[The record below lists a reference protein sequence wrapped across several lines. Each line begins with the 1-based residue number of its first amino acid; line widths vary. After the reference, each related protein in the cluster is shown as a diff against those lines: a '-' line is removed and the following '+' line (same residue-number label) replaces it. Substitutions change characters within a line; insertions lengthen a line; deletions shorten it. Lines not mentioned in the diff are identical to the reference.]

1 MEDNKLNKDSF
12 DTDEEKKGIESLID
26 ADDAN
31 DKEEARLLKKAEKQS
46 KKEEKK
52 AAKAEK
58 SKNTETLEKTDISE
72 ESEILED
79 SEKPEKVRRI
89 SKRKRKR
96 ERNPNV
102 NIVKELL
109 NLIVYI
115 GIVILLCYV
124 VITFVGQ
131 RTTVHGQS
139 MEPTLHEGDNLWI
152 DKLVYRVSDPK
163 RFDVIV
169 FPYQGS
175 DVYYIKRIIGLP
187 GETVRI
193 DQNGY
198 IYINGEILDESYGL
212 EQITPS
218 MIGIAGQ
225 DIVLG
230 EDEYFVLGDNRN
242 NSRDSR
248 WADVGN
254 VHRDDII
261 GKAVFRLSPL
271 NKIGLI
277 D

>member
-31 DKEEARLLKKAEKQS
+31 DKEEARLLKKAEKQR

-52 AAKAEK
+52 AAKTEK
-58 SKNTETLEKTDISE
+58 PEISD
-72 ESEILED
+72 ESEILEE
-79 SEKPEKVRRI
+79 SEKTEKPEKLRRFL
-89 SKRKRKR
+89 KRKRKR